1 MKIALRAYE
10 SAVCTAHEIPPAAV
24 RKRHVVPHIP
34 LCCMSWQQFSLARV
48 RVCVDNGGVMTMNEQ
63 ITEGMKTAMRAK
75 DFVALGALRGLK
87 AAIQNARLAKG
98 SVNAE
103 LTPAEEQSVVRKQI
117 KQREDA
123 IALYAQA
130 GRTEQVEKE
139 QAEITILAAL
149 LPKEMTEAEIMP
161 LLEAV
166 IAELGATSKK
176 DMGRVMKEM
185 QARTEG
191 RAPGKLLSQLV
202 GSRLN

>member
-1 MKIALRAYE
+1 
-10 SAVCTAHEIPPAAV
+10 
-24 RKRHVVPHIP
+24 
-34 LCCMSWQQFSLARV
+34 
-48 RVCVDNGGVMTMNEQ
+48 MNEQ

-75 DFVALGALRGLK
+75 DTVALGALRGLK

-130 GRTEQVEKE
+130 GRTDQVEKE

-149 LPKEMTEAEIMP
+149 LPKEMTEDEIIP
-161 LLEAV
+161 VLEAV
-166 IAELGATSKK
+166 IAELGASTK
-176 DMGRVMKEM
+176 
-185 QARTEG
+185 
-191 RAPGKLLSQLV
+191 
-202 GSRLN
+202 

>member
-1 MKIALRAYE
+1 
-10 SAVCTAHEIPPAAV
+10 
-24 RKRHVVPHIP
+24 
-34 LCCMSWQQFSLARV
+34 MSWQQFSLARV

-75 DFVALGALRGLK
+75 DSVALGALRGLK

-149 LPKEMTEAEIMP
+149 LPKEMTEAEILP

-191 RAPGKLLSQLV
+191 RAPGKILSQLV

>member
-1 MKIALRAYE
+1 M
-10 SAVCTAHEIPPAAV
+10 AHIVTCIYCKKKFDRDKFPFIQVSQRRYAHQE
-24 RKRHVVPHIP
+24 
-34 LCCMSWQQFSLARV
+34 CSL
-48 RVCVDNGGVMTMNEQ
+48 
-63 ITEGMKTAMRAK
+63 TEDQKK
-75 DFVALGALRGLK
+75 DK
-87 AAIQNARLAKG
+87 
-98 SVNAE
+98 
-103 LTPAEEQSVVRKQI
+103 EEQDKIDLENYIMKLLKVDYIDVRVRKQI

-191 RAPGKLLSQLV
+191 RAPGKILSQLV